1 MDTKEN
7 KKCTCECNT
16 CECKKEKKSITEK
29 IVDSI
34 QEDIAAIIKTVKETE
49 RS

>member
-7 KKCTCECNT
+7 KTCTCEKDICT
-16 CECKKEKKSITEK
+16 CKKEKKSLTEK

-34 QEDIAAIIKTVKETE
+34 QQDIAAIIKTVKDTE
-49 RS
+49 KA

>member
-1 MDTKEN
+1 MDTNENN
-7 KKCTCECNT
+7 KKCTCDKDCS
-16 CECKKEKKSITEK
+16 CKKEKKSITEK

-34 QEDIAAIIKTVKETE
+34 QEDIAAIIKTVKDTE

>member
-7 KKCTCECNT
+7 NKCNCDCDN
-16 CECKKEKKSITEK
+16 CDCKKEKKSLTEK

-49 RS
+49 RT

>member
-7 KKCTCECNT
+7 KKCTCDSE
-16 CECKKEKKSITEK
+16 CECKKDKKSLTEK

-49 RS
+49 RT